1 MGSATEST
9 CCLTSLLSITRA
21 YEVVPP
27 IAVAAGGDAIRER
40 DSFSLA
46 YLRPDLRLIFLSH
59 RFSADRWLGHGAV
72 VGIKFRRRCRPSSRF
87 DAENAHI
94 DGIAFRRHEAI
105 FADHAILFAASIDF
119 ACMQN
124 ERVIRFVYQYLLIYL
139 IDTDILR

>member
-40 DSFSLA
+40 DSLVLPTSA
-46 YLRPDLRLIFLSH
+46 QIFLSH

-72 VGIKFRRRCRPSSRF
+72 VGIKFRRRSRPSSRF

-105 FADHAILFAASIDF
+105 FADHAILFAASNDF
-119 ACMQN
+119 ACQQN
-124 ERVIRFVYQYLLIYL
+124 ERALRVVYQN
-139 IDTDILR
+139 